1 MSVLKFVTKFFHEM
15 VLPRYTAT
23 REWLLHQG
31 QYWPL
36 SLKNKALRN
45 LIGISKCALIWV
57 SLMDYK
63 IVYLRIFSSTPWLT
77 CLWSHCFFKKCY
89 VWTIFTLWQSHST
102 SICTLSKCSF
112 PILHTLISSGE
123 VICML
128 LPHLLS
134 FLTSCSLERGGGW
147 MGTSSR

>member
-1 MSVLKFVTKFFHEM
+1 MSVLKFATKVFHEM

-36 SLKNKALRN
+36 SLKSKALSN

-57 SLMDYK
+57 SLMDKQSYK

-77 CLWSHCFFKKCY
+77 FLRSHCFLKHLMY
-89 VWTIFTLWQSHST
+89 EQYSH
-102 SICTLSKCSF
+102 CDN
-112 PILHTLISSGE
+112 PILLQFALFQNAPFLFSIPWLVVGRSFACYFH
-123 VICML
+123 IC
-128 LPHLLS
+128 
-134 FLTSCSLERGGGW
+134 FLF
-147 MGTSSR
+147 